1 MVTQTPDIDAL
12 RRGLADF
19 AGGPTDRPPTIKQM
33 VHDLHDEIE
42 AALRSRRTFA
52 QIAEHLTNQGVK
64 VSQSSLQLYHRE
76 RRRELAG
83 DAAPKRTS
91 TPRGPASDAVPAPS
105 SASAPTG
112 TSTSTARFKRAL

>member
-19 AGGPTDRPPTIKQM
+19 AGGPTDRPPTIKKM
-33 VHDLHDEIE
+33 VHDLHEEIE

-64 VSQSSLQLYHRE
+64 ISQSSLQLYHRE

-83 DAAPKRTS
+83 DAAPERVD
-91 TPRGPASDAVPAPS
+91 TPRAAPSDAAPAP
-105 SASAPTG
+105 ATG